1 MDFTLNLNLVQL
13 ITIILFS
20 ILGYIV
26 FKLLFSDWSYRIVKP
41 YKWEEAAKGGKV
53 TKDII
58 KLEKTFVD
66 KVRFYSLW
74 MYLETIKSK
83 NIPGYFAELGVYQG
97 ETAKLIHLVDPN
109 RKFVLLD
116 TFDGFSQ
123 SDLENETTKGE
134 KYSENNFSDTSVENV
149 RNYLGESENLIFIPG
164 HFPESINDFVKNVN
178 YAFVH
183 IDADLYSPTK
193 EALKYFY
200 PKLSPGGIII
210 IHDYNHTWDGVRR
223 AVDEFCDE
231 NNITFIEVAD
241 MQGSVVISKLCL
253 M

>member
-1 MDFTLNLNLVQL
+1 MDFTLNLNLVQI
-13 ITIILFS
+13 ITIVLFS

-41 YKWEEAAKGGKV
+41 YKWKDAVKEGKV
-53 TKDII
+53 AKDIV
-58 KLEKTFVD
+58 KLEKTFAD

-74 MYLETIKSK
+74 MYLEKIKRN

-123 SDLENETTKGE
+123 SDLDNEIIKGE
-134 KYSENNFSDTSVENV
+134 KYSENNFSDTSIKIV
-149 RNYLGESENLIFIPG
+149 RNYLGESANLICIPG
-164 HFPESINDFVKNVN
+164 HFPESISDFDKNVN

-200 PKLSPGGIII
+200 PKLSSGGIIVV
-210 IHDYNHTWDGVRR
+210 HDYNHTWDGVRR

-231 NNITFIEVAD
+231 NKIIFIEVAD
-241 MQGSVVISKLCL
+241 MQGSVVLSK
-253 M
+253 